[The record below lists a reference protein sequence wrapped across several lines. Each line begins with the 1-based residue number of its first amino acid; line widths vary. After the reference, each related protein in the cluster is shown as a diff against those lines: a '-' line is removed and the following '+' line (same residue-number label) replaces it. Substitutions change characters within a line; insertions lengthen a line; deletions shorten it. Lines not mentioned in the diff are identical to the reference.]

1 MDLSS
6 EAGSTRRNS
15 FTSQQNIAHDIIAD
29 IYVTSDGPDE
39 FSTFTTD
46 ISLRKG
52 VGLADAYTAATQ
64 PTNTNTGRG
73 ASNKRSYSV
82 DTIKFQYPQL
92 QQPPASS
99 APSSTTS
106 SRPQQQQQQ
115 PLPPTLATIAARK
128 QRQRSQSAQY
138 LNTTL
143 VKPLTPTAVPSS
155 ASVTFNDSHQNFNS
169 EEVNLK
175 EDANEE
181 EFIDSLIAEY
191 SYSPDDYNNNNN
203 SSNNNNFPHDA
214 GNEGDDENEENMED
228 GNDDDDDEDLT
239 QVSSFDDDCYVL
251 DVHSSMRKE
260 IFVNRSLHLE
270 NIKFYG
276 FDMDYTL
283 AEYKSPQYEQLGFD
297 LVKERLVS
305 MGYPKEIMQFEYDPS
320 FPIRGLWFDTLY
332 GNLLKVDAY
341 GNILVCCHGFEFL
354 KHSQVYELY
363 PNKFLKLDESRV
375 YVLNTLFNLPETYLL
390 ACLVDFFTNSSV
402 YTEDRTGV
410 KAGELFMSFNSIFQ
424 DVRRAVDWVHIQGD
438 LKKRTVENLDYY
450 VKKDPRLPMVLAR
463 IRESGA
469 KVFLLTN
476 SDYNFTNKIMN
487 YIFDFPHGA
496 KPEEPHRDWKTYFD
510 VIVVDA
516 RKPLFFGE
524 GTILRQVDTETGAL
538 KIGTHIGPLQPGQ
551 VYSGGSCEVFTNF
564 INAKGKDVLYIGDH
578 IFGDILKSKKIR
590 GWRTFLVVPELVQE
604 LHVWTDKCQ
613 FFAELQQLDCQLG
626 EMYKNL
632 DSSTKEKPDISKL
645 RASIRDVT
653 HKMDMAYGMMGS
665 LFRSGSRQTFFSS
678 QVVRY
683 ADLYAATFLNF
694 IYYPFSYMFRAP
706 AMLLPHES
714 TVAHEQRFQI
724 ETPMIQRGRGK
735 AESNTTVATSNSSLT
750 ESKIT
755 EYVAAA
761 KAAQTDVASKV
772 EAEEKPVTVPHTRPS
787 TPRTVTHTHDEDYSE
802 EESDPNNKS
811 DGENGQDVEPEETKN

>member
-1 MDLSS
+1 MP
-6 EAGSTRRNS
+6 EI
-15 FTSQQNIAHDIIAD
+15 SQ
-29 IYVTSDGPDE
+29 
-39 FSTFTTD
+39 
-46 ISLRKG
+46 
-52 VGLADAYTAATQ
+52 DAFEILN
-64 PTNTNTGRG
+64 PG
-73 ASNKRSYSV
+73 
-82 DTIKFQYPQL
+82 
-92 QQPPASS
+92 
-99 APSSTTS
+99 APSETFNTLRSQKNPSTSATAITTTTS
-106 SRPQQQQQQ
+106 SRDPQKDQKFSNG
-115 PLPPTLATIAARK
+115 LART
-128 QRQRSQSAQY
+128 
-138 LNTTL
+138 
-143 VKPLTPTAVPSS
+143 
-155 ASVTFNDSHQNFNS
+155 
-169 EEVNLK
+169 
-175 EDANEE
+175 
-181 EFIDSLIAEY
+181 DSLQPQGYKRE
-191 SYSPDDYNNNNN
+191 
-203 SSNNNNFPHDA
+203 
-214 GNEGDDENEENMED
+214 
-228 GNDDDDDEDLT
+228 
-239 QVSSFDDDCYVL
+239 L
-251 DVHSSMRKE
+251 DHR

-283 AEYKSPQYEQLGFD
+283 AEYKSPQYEQMSFD

-320 FPIRGLWFDTLY
+320 FPIRGLWFDALY

-341 GNILVCCHGFEFL
+341 GNILVCVHGFEFL

-375 YVLNTLFNLPETYLL
+375 YVLNTLFNLPETYML
-390 ACLVDFFTNSSV
+390 ACLVDFFTSGAE
-402 YTEDRTGV
+402 YTPDRTGV

-438 LKKRTVENLDYY
+438 LKQKTVENLDHY
-450 VKKDPRLPMVLAR
+450 VKKDERLPMVLAR

-476 SDYNFTNKIMN
+476 SDYNFTNNIMTFL
-487 YIFDFPHGA
+487 FDFPHGA

-516 RKPLFFGE
+516 RKPLFFAE
-524 GTILRQVDTETGAL
+524 GTILRQVNTETGAL
-538 KIGTHIGPLQPGQ
+538 KIGSHMGPLQPGQ
-551 VYSGGSCEVFTNF
+551 VYSGGSCEVLTSF

-590 GWRTFLVVPELVQE
+590 GWRTFLVIPELVQE

-613 FFAELQQLDCQLG
+613 FFAELQQLDCKLG
-626 EMYKNL
+626 EMFKNL
-632 DSSTKEKPDISKL
+632 DSSAKEKPDISNV
-645 RASIRDVT
+645 RGSIRDVT

-714 TVAHEQRFQI
+714 TVAHEQRFQGDGPQDQKI
-724 ETPMIQRGRGK
+724 KCSPSSATQ
-735 AESNTTVATSNSSLT
+735 ATVSST
-750 ESKIT
+750 VPS
-755 EYVAAA
+755 
-761 KAAQTDVASKV
+761 S
-772 EAEEKPVTVPHTRPS
+772 KPVTTQKDHEGDTSSTVLHTRPS

-802 EESDPNNKS
+802 EESEPNYKS
-811 DGENGQDVEPEETKN
+811 NAEEDNGNSKPL